1 MIYFTAGE
9 ERIALGDEL
18 RIETDGKRLYF
29 EGSGV
34 EFEKEY
40 DSVLEILGI
49 MMWLMTNVK
58 KTTVVFKEGTQDFV
72 RKREYQGYKDKLRLL
87 KY

>member
-29 EGSGV
+29 EGGGV

-49 MMWLMTNVK
+49 MMWLMKNVK
-58 KTTVVFKEGTQDFV
+58 KTTVVFMEGTQEFV
-72 RKREYQGYKDKLRLL
+72 RKREYQGYKDKLRL
-87 KY
+87 

>member
-49 MMWLMTNVK
+49 MMWLMKNVK

-72 RKREYQGYKDKLRLL
+72 RKREYQGYKDKLRL
-87 KY
+87 

>member
-29 EGSGV
+29 EGGEV

-40 DSVLEILGI
+40 DSVLEILCI
-49 MMWLMTNVK
+49 MMWLMKHVK
-58 KTTVVFKEGTQDFV
+58 KTTVVFKDGTQEFV
-72 RKREYQGYKDKLRLL
+72 RTREYRGYKDKLRL
-87 KY
+87 